1 MLKTH
6 RSIVLLLLV
15 AVCLACGCGSDN
27 KSSSTNF
34 PVVVFSD
41 VHFNPLY
48 DSTLYSQL
56 VAKDYSEWGAVFQSS
71 SITTPP
77 AWGSATQGSD
87 TNYPLLVLSLAN
99 IKQNLGASPLIIFT
113 GDMLG
118 HGIQQQFY
126 PQYYANLGISPAP
139 TTHDATAVA
148 AMKSFTDKTVAFFMD
163 QVRTSVGNI
172 PVLFAVGNIDGY
184 ANYGPNIVDSSLN
197 PDNSF
202 LVNTVEY
209 FYTKFLNGIV
219 DHQEFLTTFTA
230 AGYYAAEPTGTNL
243 MVIGLNTVIFTPSSQ
258 NSTSAATA
266 QTQLDWFDTK
276 LASAKAKGKKV
287 WLLMHA
293 PPGADIGTT
302 NGNLTTSNITTAA
315 TMMWVPGY
323 QTTFLSTVANYPGLI
338 TQIFAGHTHM
348 DEYRIL
354 PSSEIVEITPGITP
368 WMGNNPAFKVYT
380 FSGDTYK
387 AIDYSSLNYDLSVN
401 PAQFSNYYTFSAAYS
416 MQGLLNDSLTQ
427 LNPMLVTNFAKQS
440 LYKGNYFS
448 GHNYTVR
455 TTPFM
460 VWPITYANWPVVWC
474 GMRKMDQADFVSC
487 VNSY

>member
-1 MLKTH
+1 MLKAH
-6 RSIVLLLLV
+6 RSIILLV
-15 AVCLACGCGSDN
+15 LITVCLICGCGNDN
-27 KSSSTNF
+27 KSNNNF
-34 PVVVFSD
+34 RAVVFSD

-48 DSTLYSQL
+48 DTTLYPQL
-56 VAKDYSEWGAVFQSS
+56 VAKDHSEWATVFQSS
-71 SITTPP
+71 HITTLPT
-77 AWGSATQGSD
+77 WGSD

-99 IKQNLGASPLIIFT
+99 IKQNLGSTPLIIFT

-126 PQYYANLGISPAP
+126 PQYYASLHQAEPVPPATP
-139 TTHDATAVA
+139 DATAVA

-163 QVRTSVGNI
+163 QVRSSVGNI
-172 PVLFAVGNIDGY
+172 PVLFSVGNIDGY
-184 ANYGPNIVDSSLN
+184 DNYGPNILDSSLA

-202 LVNTVEY
+202 LVNTLEY
-209 FYTKFLNGIV
+209 YYTKFLNGIV
-219 DHQEFLTTFTA
+219 DHQEFQTTFTA
-230 AGYYAAEPTGTNL
+230 AGYYSAEPAGTNL

-258 NSTSAATA
+258 NSTSAVTA
-266 QTQLDWFDTK
+266 QTQLDWFNLK

-302 NGNLTTSNITTAA
+302 NGNLATSNITTAA

-323 QTTFLSTVANYPGLI
+323 QTTFLTTVANYPGLI

-354 PSSEIVEITPGITP
+354 PSSEVVEITPGITP

-380 FSGDTYK
+380 FTSDTYK

-401 PAQFSNYYTFSAAYS
+401 PAQFSSYYTFSAAYS
-416 MQGLLNDSLTQ
+416 LQGLLNDSLTQ

-455 TTPFM
+455 TTPYM
-460 VWPITYANWPVVWC
+460 AWPLTYANWPVVWC

-487 VNSY
+487 VTTY